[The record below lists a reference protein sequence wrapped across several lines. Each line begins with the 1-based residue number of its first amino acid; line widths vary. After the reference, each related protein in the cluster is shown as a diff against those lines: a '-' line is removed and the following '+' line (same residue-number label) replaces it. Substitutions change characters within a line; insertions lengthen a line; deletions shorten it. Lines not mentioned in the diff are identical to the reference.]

1 MRATKGGDM
10 PVVEYG
16 DIKFEV
22 DDAGFMV
29 NISDW
34 NERVACAIAEREG
47 VEELTKD
54 RMDIIN
60 FLRSYYM
67 EFHAFPILRGVCRD
81 IHKPKDCV
89 RDEFID
95 PLKAW
100 KIAGLPNPGV
110 IATESGDKE
119 HKVFRFLV
127 PD

>member
-1 MRATKGGDM
+1 MS
-10 PVVEYG
+10 VVEYG
-16 DIKFEV
+16 GIKFEV
-22 DDAGFMV
+22 DDDGFLV

-34 NERVACAIAEREG
+34 NDRVACAIAEREG
-47 VEELTKD
+47 VDELTKD

-60 FLRSYYM
+60 FLRKYYM

-89 RDEFID
+89 KDEFID

-100 KIAGLPNPGV
+100 KVAGLPNPGV